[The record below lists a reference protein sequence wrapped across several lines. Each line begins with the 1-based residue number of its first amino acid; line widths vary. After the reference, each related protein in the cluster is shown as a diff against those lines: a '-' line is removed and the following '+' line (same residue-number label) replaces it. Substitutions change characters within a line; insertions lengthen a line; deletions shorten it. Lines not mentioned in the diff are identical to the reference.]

1 MKNILVPTDFSV
13 FAKYAFDLAVQIAD
27 SENAKLHLFHSAA
40 LPDKWLSLPD
50 EERKKDAINSQKAH
64 NINVLLEELKAV
76 CKKQNIDF
84 RTIVAGANLV
94 FNLKKYVEQEEID
107 LIVMGSHGVS
117 GKQEYFIG
125 SNTQK
130 VIRSVHRPI
139 LIIKEALKDISFKKV
154 VFASGFEEREQ
165 ESFRRFI
172 KFVKGSNPEVHL
184 LAINTS
190 SFFSQPSMIFY
201 EAMDDYKKLAEPLV
215 CKKHFYNDISVEA
228 GIRHFAESIDAD
240 LIAISY
246 RYRHPIKRM
255 FQGSNV
261 ELLINHSR
269 VPVLTIDYVDNDSK

>member
-13 FAKYAFDLAVQIAD
+13 YAKYAFNLAIQLSI
-27 SENAKLHLFHSAA
+27 SEKCKLHIFHSAD
-40 LPDKWLSLPD
+40 LPEPWLSLPED
-50 EERKKDAINSQKAH
+50 ERRKDAVNSQKAH
-64 NINVLLEELKAV
+64 NINVLLDELKSL
-76 CKKQNIDF
+76 CKEHKIDY
-84 RTIVAGANLV
+84 RTVVAGKNLV
-94 FNLKKYVEQEEID
+94 EQLKLYVAQEQID
-107 LIVMGSHGVS
+107 LLVMGSHGVS

-130 VIRSVHRPI
+130 VIRTIHRPV
-139 LIIKEALKDISFKKV
+139 LIIKEELKELSFKKV
-154 VFASGFEEREQ
+154 VFASGFEAREQ
-165 ESFRRFI
+165 ESFRRFLN
-172 KFVKGSNPEVHL
+172 FVKNYNPEVHL

-190 SFFSQPSMIFY
+190 SFFSQPSMILY
-201 EAMDDYKKLAEPLV
+201 DAMDDFKELTKPLI

-246 RYRHPIKRM
+246 RFRHPIKRM

-269 VPVLTIDYVDNDSK
+269 VPVLTIDYVDNNRK